1 MGPVWPHKVAV
12 ALRRVFC
19 VCIVLMRRPQGGK
32 REDRVFKK
40 FTYRGI
46 DLDTLLGLSK
56 KDLMDKLL
64 ARQRRRLSSRG
75 LQPKTQWLIN
85 KLRAAKKAAPPGEKP
100 AVVKTHLRNTVIL
113 PEMIG
118 SVVGVYNGKV
128 FNVVEIKPDMV
139 GYYLG
144 EFSITYKPIR
154 HGRPGI
160 GATNSSRFIPLK

>member
-1 MGPVWPHKVAV
+1 
-12 ALRRVFC
+12 
-19 VCIVLMRRPQGGK
+19 
-32 REDRVFKK
+32 
-40 FTYRGI
+40 
-46 DLDTLLGLSK
+46 
-56 KDLMDKLL
+56 MDKLL

-75 LQPKTQWLIN
+75 LQPKTQTLIN

-100 AVVKTHLRNTVIL
+100 AVIKTHLRNMVIL

-118 SVVGVYNGKV
+118 SVIGVYNGKV

-154 HGRPGI
+154 HGRPGESSLFFLPSFSLVLTLSLCSGV
-160 GATNSSRFIPLK
+160 GATNSSRFVPLK